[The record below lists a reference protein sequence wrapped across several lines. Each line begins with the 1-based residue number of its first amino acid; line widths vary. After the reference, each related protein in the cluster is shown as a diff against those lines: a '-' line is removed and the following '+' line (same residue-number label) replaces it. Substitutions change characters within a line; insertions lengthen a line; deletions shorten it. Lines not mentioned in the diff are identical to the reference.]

1 VDVSKQK
8 SYPGEEITVVWK
20 PDVCIHSTKCWKAS
34 FAVFNPKRRPWIDM
48 SAGTTEEIIKI
59 VDNCPSGALSYER
72 NNKISEQ
79 KAQPAQ
85 SQQSQTTVQV
95 SKGGPYLFKGKFV
108 FVGADGKEET
118 KEGSIALCCCSASN
132 NKPFCDGTHRKIGF
146 DQG

>member
-1 VDVSKQK
+1 MSERKKTYSSDD
-8 SYPGEEITVVWK
+8 ITVIWK

-34 FAVFNPKRRPWIDM
+34 LSVFNPKRRPWIDIN
-48 SAGTTEEIIKI
+48 AGTTDEIIKI

-72 NNKISEQ
+72 NKKMSEQ

-95 SKGGPYLFKGKFV
+95 NKGGPYLVKGKFV
-108 FVGADGKEET
+108 FVSTDGKEEI
-118 KEGSIALCCCSASN
+118 KEGSVALCRCGASN
-132 NKPFCDGTHRKIGF
+132 NKPFCDGGHSKIGF

>member
-1 VDVSKQK
+1 MIERKK
-8 SYPGEEITVVWK
+8 SYSNEDITVIWK

-34 FAVFNPKRRPWIDM
+34 LAIFNPKRRPWIDM
-48 SAGTTEEIIKI
+48 SAGSTEEIIKI

-72 NNKISEQ
+72 NSKMSEQ
-79 KAQPAQ
+79 KTQPAQ

-95 SKGGPYLFKGKFV
+95 NKGGPYLVKGKFV
-108 FVGADGKEET
+108 FVGTDGKEEI
-118 KEGSIALCCCSASN
+118 KEGSIALCRCGGSN